1 MAVVS
6 RGIAVPCFREDP
18 AELIELGVEA
28 ERAGFDGFF
37 PWDHPGVV
45 PSRPRPRCGPYAILL
60 AILVLSLV
68 AGWLIYGEHGGRSGD
83 RSGARA

>member
-1 MAVVS
+1 MPEVAMAVVS

-37 PWDHPGVV
+37 LWDHLVWCRRGQDHAVASMRSCWPFSS
-45 PSRPRPRCGPYAILL
+45 SRLWPDG
-60 AILVLSLV
+60 
-68 AGWLIYGEHGGRSGD
+68 
-83 RSGARA
+83 